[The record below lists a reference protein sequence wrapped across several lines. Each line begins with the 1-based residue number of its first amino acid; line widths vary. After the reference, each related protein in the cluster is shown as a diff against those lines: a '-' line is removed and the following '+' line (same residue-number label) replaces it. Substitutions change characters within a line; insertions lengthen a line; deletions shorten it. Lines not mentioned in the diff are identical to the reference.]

1 METIYWI
8 EIRRHGND
16 AYFMTTCRNDDSPI
30 KEFMVVNSCLFK
42 SFLIDDSIDIDRQKR
57 FAAYQI
63 YFNEIPN
70 IPNSRITKKRHP
82 IELLSYCFDPE
93 HDANYNFDGD
103 CGYPVD
109 DYTVLEHLNHGGKPK
124 GEWTDNDTPDVDAI
138 QIYLIS

>member
-1 METIYWI
+1 MSERMLLCREYTITTQNDFFKHQNIMTMETVYWI

-42 SFLIDDSIDIDRQKR
+42 SFLIDDSIDIDRPKR

-82 IELLSYCFDPE
+82 IELLSYCFDQ
-93 HDANYNFDGD
+93 NTTQIIISMVI
-103 CGYPVD
+103 VD
-109 DYTVLEHLNHGGKPK
+109 
-124 GEWTDNDTPDVDAI
+124 I
-138 QIYLIS
+138 QLMIIRF